1 MPERPVPTATYRLQ
15 MHAQFGFDDAREQ
28 VPYVA
33 TLGISHLYLSPVLQ
47 AAPGSQHGYDVVDHT
62 RVSDE
67 LGGEAALVS
76 LAETAHAHGLGIVV
90 DVVPNH
96 MALPTPAYLNAPLW
110 ETLRSG
116 RESQTAAW
124 FDIDWDLCADKI
136 GLPLLG
142 APLDEVLAADEL
154 SLDEHAGEPVIA
166 YYDQRFPV
174 APNTL
179 GGSVADVLSRQH
191 YLLASWREK
200 DDVLGYRRFF
210 DVDTLVAVRVEL
222 SEVFDATHALLLE
235 LYDRGV
241 VDGFRIDHPDG
252 LADPQ
257 EYLSR
262 LREATGGAWVVVEK
276 ILEGDESLPG
286 AWDTA
291 GTTGYDALRAVQT
304 ALVPDTGP
312 ALDEL
317 WRATGGEP
325 SLAKTELDAKREVL
339 DTLLAPE
346 LRRLVRRATTAAADS
361 GHELSPGEAEDALRE
376 LLVRV
381 QTYRAYLR
389 LDEPPD
395 TDAADRLAALHASA
409 LQARPDLAVPLGVL
423 RELLL
428 DSSTSSE
435 AGRDL
440 VVRFQQ
446 VCGPVMAKGVEDT
459 AFYRFNRMI
468 ALNEVGG
475 DPGAL
480 DGGHGAD
487 ALHAWADRQS
497 LMAPTGMTTL
507 STHDTKRG
515 EDVRAGLLAAAGDLT
530 GWRGSWSR
538 VRAAAT
544 DLGVD
549 EPTAYLMMQ
558 TLVGAWPIDLD
569 RLGAYLDKAVR
580 EAKQHT
586 AWTDGDEDY
595 ESRVHDLAARCLA
608 EGDILSEIVPWA
620 EDLQPGIRAIVLS
633 SKLLQ
638 LMLPGVPDVYQ
649 GCETVVRS
657 LVDPDNRRPVDYAD
671 RRERLE
677 HLDAGGGR
685 RDLDD
690 EKLWVTSRA
699 VRLRRDRPELIGAK
713 ATYRALPT
721 TTRHVV
727 GFVRSEQIAVV
738 ATRWSPRQASGWDSE
753 SVTVPDG
760 SWSDVLSESRAGFGG
775 TVSCA
780 DLFADLPVALLIR
793 QAE

>member
-15 MHAQFGFDDAREQ
+15 LHAQFGFDDAREQ
-28 VPYVA
+28 VPYLT

-62 RVSDE
+62 RVSLE
-67 LGGEAALVS
+67 LGGEAALLA
-76 LAETAHAHGLGIVV
+76 LAETAHVHGLGIVV

-110 ETLRSG
+110 ETLRIG
-116 RESQTAAW
+116 RASQTAAW
-124 FDIDWDLCADKI
+124 FDIDWDLCAGRI

-142 APLDEVLAADEL
+142 APLDEVLAAGEL

-166 YYDQRFPV
+166 YYDQRLPV

-179 GGSVADVLSRQH
+179 GGSVADVLARQH

-222 SEVFDATHALLLE
+222 PEVFDATHAVLID
-235 LYDRGV
+235 LYERGV

-257 EYLSR
+257 GYLAR
-262 LREATGGAWVVVEK
+262 LREATDGAWVVVEK
-276 ILEGDESLPG
+276 ILVGDESLPAG
-286 AWDTA
+286 WDTA
-291 GTTGYDALRAVQT
+291 GTTGYDAIRAVQT
-304 ALVPDTGP
+304 ALVPDTGS

-317 WRATGGEP
+317 WRSTGGEP
-325 SLAKTELDAKREVL
+325 SLAQTELAAKRLAL
-339 DTLLAPE
+339 DILLAPE
-346 LRRLVRRATTAAADS
+346 LHRLVRRATTAATDA
-361 GHELSPGEAEDALRE
+361 GHELSPGDAEDGLRE

-395 TDAADRLAALHASA
+395 TDAVDRLTSLHASA
-409 LQARPDLAVPLGVL
+409 LKARPDLAGPLGVL
-423 RELLL
+423 LELLL

-440 VVRFQQ
+440 AVRFQQ

-480 DGGHGAD
+480 DAAPGAD

-497 LMAPTGMTTL
+497 LMSPTGMTAL

-530 GWRGSWSR
+530 GWRDAWSR

-544 DLGVD
+544 ALGVD
-549 EPTAYLMMQ
+549 EPTAYLVMQ

-569 RLGAYLDKAVR
+569 RLAAYLGKAVR

-595 ESRVHDLAARCLA
+595 ERRVHDLAARCLA
-608 EGDILSEIVPWA
+608 EGDISSEVASWA
-620 EDLQPGIRAIVLS
+620 ESLQPGIRAIVLS

-649 GCETVVRS
+649 GSETVVRS
-657 LVDPDNRRPVDYAD
+657 LVDPDNRRPVDYDD
-671 RRERLE
+671 RRQRLE

-699 VRLRRDRPELIGAK
+699 LRLRRDRPELIGAK

-721 TTRHVV
+721 TTRYVV

-738 ATRWSPRQASGWDSE
+738 ATRWSPRQASGWAAE
-753 SVTVPDG
+753 SVSLPDG
-760 SWSDVLSESRAGFGG
+760 SWSDVLSESRGGLGG